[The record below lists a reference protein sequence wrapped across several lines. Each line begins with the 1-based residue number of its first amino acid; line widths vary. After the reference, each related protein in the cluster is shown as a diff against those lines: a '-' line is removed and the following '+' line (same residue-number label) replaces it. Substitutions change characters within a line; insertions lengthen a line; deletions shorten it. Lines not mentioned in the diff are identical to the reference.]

1 MVLSMLGYD
10 ELLAYKIYE
19 EPYQQEKD
27 YIEELFLSRLF
38 NSCNNIVFKGGTAL
52 AKFYGSNR
60 FSDDLDFSIVLGR
73 EEYENIKIKI
83 DKVIKRSTEEDPV
96 RILRE
101 LNSERKLVYELSIRG
116 PLFER
121 SNKYQHLKIEIGKKE
136 PVLEKPLIFR
146 RNPKYVD
153 IAPYT
158 AIVMNEKEI
167 LAEKTVALLYRQNLK
182 ARDLYDIYFLLSKGT
197 EIDVPLLDRKMK
209 MYRRAFNPGRF
220 KLRINKIALIW
231 NEELER
237 LLPKNSFISYA
248 VAKEKVS
255 KLFEDAGLI

>member
-1 MVLSMLGYD
+1 MVLGMLSYD

-38 NSCNNIVFKGGTAL
+38 NSCNNIVFKGGIAL

-60 FSDDLDFSIVLGR
+60 FSDDLDFSIILGR
-73 EEYENIKIKI
+73 EECENIKTKI
-83 DKVIKRSTEEDPV
+83 DKVIERSTEEEPV
-96 RILRE
+96 KILRK

-121 SNKYQHLKIEIGKKE
+121 SNKYQHLKIEIGKNE

-146 RNPKYVD
+146 RDPKYVD

-167 LAEKTVALLYRQNLK
+167 LAEKTVALLYRHNLK

-197 EIDVPLLDRKMK
+197 EIDVALLDRKMK
-209 MYRRAFNPGRF
+209 LYGHAFNPRRF
-220 KLRINKIALIW
+220 ELRINKIALIW
-231 NEELER
+231 GKELER

-255 KLFEDAGLI
+255 RLFEDAGLI